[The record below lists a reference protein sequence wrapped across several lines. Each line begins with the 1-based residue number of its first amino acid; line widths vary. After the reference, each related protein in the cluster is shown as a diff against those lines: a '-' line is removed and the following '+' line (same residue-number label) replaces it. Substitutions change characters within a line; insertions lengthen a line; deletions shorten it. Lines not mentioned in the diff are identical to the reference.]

1 MDDNLPEAGPESI
14 PEAGENTPKKNGY
27 GADSI
32 KVLKGLDA
40 VRKRPGMYIGDTDDG
55 SGLHH
60 MVFEVSDNAIDEALA
75 GHCDLVLIELNPDGS
90 VSVEDNGRGIPVDM
104 HKEEGVSAAE
114 VIMTQLHAGGKFEN
128 TSDDNAYKVSG
139 GLHGVGV
146 SVVNALSEWLE
157 LTIWRDG
164 KEHWM
169 RFEGGDAVESLRI
182 VGDAPPVDSNGDEE
196 GLKKGTRVTFKA
208 SEATFK
214 NVIEFDFE
222 KLEHRYRELAFLN
235 SGVRIRLRDRRHEEV
250 VEHNL
255 FYEGGI
261 AAFVKYLDRN
271 KQPLVPE
278 PISVSAEKDGIGI
291 DVALEWNDSYYENVL
306 CFTNNI
312 PQRDGGTHLAA
323 FRAAL
328 TRTLNNYASSSGL
341 MKKEKV
347 SLSGE
352 DMREG
357 LTAIVSVKLPDP
369 KFGSQ
374 TKDKLVSSEV
384 RQPLESL
391 MGEKMSEWLEEN
403 PNEARAIIQKVIDA
417 AAAREAARRA
427 REMSRKGAMSIAS
440 LPGKLADC
448 QERNPANCELFLV
461 EGDSAGGSAKQGRD
475 RKTQAILPLK
485 GKILNV
491 ERARFDRIIS
501 SKEVGTLIQ
510 AMGTGLRDEFD
521 LEKLRYHKIVI
532 MTDADVDGAHIRTL
546 LLTFFHRQ
554 MPEIVKAGHLFIAQ
568 PPLYKVARGKS
579 EVYLKDQ
586 AAYDRYL
593 IQMGLQGRV
602 LETSGGARGGGE
614 LEGLV
619 EHGLRMRNLLGFVPR
634 KYKTDLIEAMA
645 LNGALDPAG
654 GDRSGGLER
663 AAAHLQMG
671 DPDARWSAEIGD
683 DGLVRFRRLWRGV
696 TDVHEIE
703 PAFLDSAE
711 ARKLHRI
718 AAEQAEV
725 YVTPVNLTRGAAEED
740 PDDSDEADAETETRV
755 AAEGAIILP
764 TQLLEAVMAAG
775 RKGQKIQRYKGLGE
789 MNAEQLWETTLDPD
803 NRALLQVK
811 VEDADVTDEIFT
823 RLMGDVVEPRREFI
837 QDNALNV
844 ANLDV

>member
-1 MDDNLPEAGPESI
+1 MASTPESTSQSSL
-14 PEAGENTPKKNGY
+14 ASNDY

-75 GHCDLVLIELNPDGS
+75 GYCDLVLIELNPDGS
-90 VSVEDNGRGIPVDM
+90 VSVEDNGRGIPTGI
-104 HKEEGVSAAE
+104 HAEEGVSAAE

-164 KEHWM
+164 QEHWM
-169 RFEGGDAVESLRI
+169 KFAHGDTVAPLR
-182 VGDAPPVDSNGDEE
+182 VVADAPAG
-196 GLKKGTRVTFKA
+196 KTGTRVTFMA
-208 SEATFK
+208 STDTFK
-214 NVIEFDFE
+214 NVTDFDFE

-235 SGVRIRLRDRRHEEV
+235 SGVHILLRDKRHDEP
-250 VEHNL
+250 VEHDL

-261 AAFVKYLDRN
+261 GAFVKYLDRN
-271 KQPLVPE
+271 KQALMPDPVT
-278 PISVSAEKDGIGI
+278 ISAERDGIGI

-306 CFTNNI
+306 TFTNNI

-328 TRTLNNYASSSGL
+328 TRTINGYAERSGL

-347 SLSGE
+347 QLSGE

-369 KFGSQ
+369 KFSSQ

-384 RQPLESL
+384 RQPLEAL
-391 MGEKMSEWLEEN
+391 IADKLSEWLEEN
-403 PNEARAIIQKVIDA
+403 PAHAREIVQKVVEA

-427 REMSRKGAMSIAS
+427 RELTRRKGALDIAS
-440 LPGKLADC
+440 LPGKLSDC
-448 QERNPANCELFLV
+448 RERDPAKCELFLV
-461 EGDSAGGSAKQGRD
+461 EGDSAGGSAKSGRD
-475 RKTQAILPLK
+475 SQYQAILPLR

-491 ERARFDRIIS
+491 ERARFDRIIG

-510 AMGTGLRDEFD
+510 AMGTGIRDEFNLD
-521 LEKLRYHKIVI
+521 KLRYHKIVI

-554 MPEIVKAGHLFIAQ
+554 MPEIIKSGHLFIAQ
-568 PPLYKVARGKS
+568 PPLFKVSKGRS

-586 AAYDRYL
+586 QALDRYL
-593 IQMGLQGRV
+593 VEAGLSGRV
-602 LETSGGARGGGE
+602 LETRGGARSGPD
-614 LEGLV
+614 LAALV
-619 EHGLRMRNLLGFVPR
+619 EHALRMKSLMAFVPR
-634 KYKTDLIEAMA
+634 KYEPAVVEALA
-645 LNGALDPAG
+645 LAGALDPELSAVAR
-654 GDRSGGLER
+654 GDALER
-663 AAAHLQMG
+663 AAAHLRMG
-671 DPDARWSAEIGD
+671 DPEATWAAVLVGD
-683 DGLVRFRRLWRGV
+683 GTIRFDRVWRGV
-696 TDVHEIE
+696 TDAHLIE
-703 PAFLDSAE
+703 AGFVGSAE
-711 ARKLHRI
+711 ARKLHRL
-718 AAEQAEV
+718 AQEQAEA
-725 YVTPVNLTRGAAEED
+725 YVSPARLNKSGGADTAPEPEPAAEEL
-740 PDDSDEADAETETRV
+740 EGDAP
-755 AAEGAIILP
+755 AAAPIVNEGAITRP
-764 TQLLEAVMAAG
+764 SQLLEAVLAGG
-775 RKGQKIQRYKGLGE
+775 RKGLAIARYKGLGE

-803 NRALLQVK
+803 NRIMLQVK

>member
-1 MDDNLPEAGPESI
+1 MATSP
-14 PEAGENTPKKNGY
+14 ENTPNANAY

-90 VSVEDNGRGIPVDM
+90 VSVEDNGRGIPTGM

-128 TSDDNAYKVSG
+128 TSEDNAYKVSG

-157 LTIWRDG
+157 LTIWREG

-169 RFEGGDAVESLRI
+169 KFAHGDAVKPLRV
-182 VGDAPPVDSNGDEE
+182 VGDAPAG
-196 GLKKGTRVTFKA
+196 KKGTRVTFMP
-208 SEATFK
+208 STDTFK
-214 NVIEFDFE
+214 NVTEFDFE

-235 SGVRIRLRDRRHEEV
+235 SGVRILLRDKRHDV
-250 VEHNL
+250 PVEHDL

-278 PISVSAEKDGIGI
+278 PISVSADKDGIGI

-328 TRTLNNYASSSGL
+328 TRTVNNYAERSGL
-341 MKKEKV
+341 LKKEKV
-347 SLSGE
+347 QLTGE

-384 RQPLESL
+384 RQPLEAL

-403 PNEARAIIQKVIDA
+403 PADARAIIQKIVDA
-417 AAAREAARRA
+417 AAAREAARKA
-427 REMSRKGAMSIAS
+427 REMSRKGALSISS
-440 LPGKLADC
+440 LPGKLSDC
-448 QERNPANCELFLV
+448 RERDPAKSELFLV
-461 EGDSAGGSAKQGRD
+461 EGDSAGGSAKSGRD
-475 RKTQAILPLK
+475 SQYQAILPLR

-491 ERARFDRIIS
+491 ERARFDRIIG

-510 AMGTGLRDEFD
+510 AMGTGIRDEFD

-554 MPEIVKAGHLFIAQ
+554 MPDIIKAGHLFIAQ
-568 PPLYKVARGKS
+568 PPLFKVSKGRS
-579 EVYLKDQ
+579 EVYVKDQ
-586 AAYDRYL
+586 AGLDRYL
-593 IQMGLQGRV
+593 VEAGLQGRV
-602 LETSGGARGGGE
+602 LESAGGARSGND
-614 LEGLV
+614 LAKLV
-619 EHGLRMRNLLGFVPR
+619 EHALRMKALMGFVPR
-634 KYKTDLIEAMA
+634 KYDTSVVEAMA
-645 LNGALDPAG
+645 LAGALDPNMSPE
-654 GDRSGGLER
+654 DRKKALKH

-671 DPDARWSAEIGD
+671 DAEAEWSAKLAD
-683 DGLVRFRRLWRGV
+683 DRTITFLRKWRGV
-696 TDVHEIE
+696 TDAHLIE
-703 PAFLDSAE
+703 AGFIGSAE
-711 ARKLHRI
+711 ARKLHKL
-718 AAEQAEV
+718 AKEQAEAYAKPANLV
-725 YVTPVNLTRGAAEED
+725 RSSAEPEPEPEPVPAAEE
-740 PDDSDEADAETETRV
+740 EVVEEGV
-755 AAEGAIILP
+755 APVAFDGAITRP
-764 TQLLEAVMAAG
+764 SQLLGAVLASG
-775 RKGQKIQRYKGLGE
+775 RKGLAISRYKGLGE

-803 NRALLQVK
+803 NRVMLQVK

-823 RLMGDVVEPRREFI
+823 RLMGDIVEPRREFI
-837 QDNALNV
+837 QENALNV
-844 ANLDV
+844 ANLDI